1 MGSVRT
7 QPTTAC
13 KPRTLSYHLFF
24 YTIMAVITVPAP
36 DDADILG
43 WTRESLEGS
52 PVAARLRPLFEVLQ
66 LQHLDKNDPAPSWT
80 GWTGSPGTR
89 NPASA

>member
-1 MGSVRT
+1 
-7 QPTTAC
+7 
-13 KPRTLSYHLFF
+13 
-24 YTIMAVITVPAP
+24 MAVITVPAP

-66 LQHLDKNDPAPSWT
+66 LQHLDKNDPARGDRQGLGYARADFVNALLAHQATVRAARPSDCLD
-80 GWTGSPGTR
+80 R
-89 NPASA
+89 PAARK